1 LSSIKIVEETAFDE
15 WWMTFV
21 LRRIADRNFLTEAT
35 AALVEV
41 LSLAQD
47 IVMEILPFLELP
59 SYTIELEE
67 EEDDDGKDT
76 LDKKDS
82 GISLT

>member
-59 SYTIELEE
+59 SYTIELA
-67 EEDDDGKDT
+67 EEDDNGKDT

>member
-1 LSSIKIVEETAFDE
+1 MSSIKIVEETAFDE

-59 SYTIELEE
+59 SYTIELA
-67 EEDDDGKDT
+67 EEDDNGKDT